1 MILDLNPPLASTCP
15 AETKRCS
22 KQRKATSKPTN
33 EEERGV
39 TPIQGLT
46 DPTPPPEHTTTKK
59 REAWSTL
66 FHKRGVVSLIR
77 APPGNT
83 DHKQAPAEEKKRQ
96 TRLPS
101 STPPP
106 ETSPRKTPPSASPKA
121 VGSKRCR
128 HGSDLATSTRNERRQ

>member
-1 MILDLNPPLASTCP
+1 MIVDLNPPLASTCP
-15 AETKRCS
+15 AETKRSS

-46 DPTPPPEHTTTKK
+46 DPTPPPEHTMTKK
-59 REAWSTL
+59 REARSTL
-66 FHKRGVVSLIR
+66 FHERDVVSLIQ

-83 DHKQAPAEEKKRQ
+83 DHKQPPAKEKKRP
-96 TRLPS
+96 TRPPS

-106 ETSPRKTPPSASPKA
+106 ERPPR
-121 VGSKRCR
+121 
-128 HGSDLATSTRNERRQ
+128 